1 MTSDNQG
8 FSTVQRHL
16 LVVTLIPMFMTLLSV
31 SIVNV
36 ILPSIK
42 HTFEADDSQLQWVVS
57 GYALAFGVLL
67 VAAGRTGDVYGR
79 GRLFV
84 AGLAV
89 FGLGSLLAGLAPNTT
104 VLNIARALTGL
115 GSGALGPQIIGLI
128 QQFFSGSKRGRAFG
142 LFGAVVGVS
151 VAIGPVLGGVL
162 IAVFGAEWGWR
173 ASILIN
179 VPIAAF
185 AILMSKKWFPAGAW
199 EPVPAADQPAGIQ
212 REGVEVS
219 GGRAKADIDP
229 VGITLFGLSVLLV
242 MLPFMEARASAWF
255 WAALP
260 VGLVLLVGWVF
271 WERAYERRGRSP
283 MVDLNLFKTRSF
295 ANGTALIS
303 VHFTGMPAIW
313 LLVAVYMQNGHGES
327 ALAAGSIGLPAAII
341 SAVTSAIAGRHI
353 VRLGRILVLT
363 AQFVVLAGLLGSILV
378 IWMIETWDI
387 SVWWLM
393 LPLAFTGGAQG
404 AVISP
409 NQTLTLAD
417 VPVQYAGS
425 AGGVMQTGQRV
436 GTAIGLALVTG
447 IVFASVAATGNWDH
461 ATMIGFATVFVI
473 GSLATALSMLD
484 LYQSRKERR
493 DRYGA

>member
-1 MTSDNQG
+1 
-8 FSTVQRHL
+8 
-16 LVVTLIPMFMTLLSV
+16 MFMTLLSV

-219 GGRAKADIDP
+219 GDRAKADIDP

-283 MVDLNLFKTRSF
+283 WWTSTSSKRVLSP
-295 ANGTALIS
+295 TA
-303 VHFTGMPAIW
+303 P
-313 LLVAVYMQNGHGES
+313 
-327 ALAAGSIGLPAAII
+327 
-341 SAVTSAIAGRHI
+341 R
-353 VRLGRILVLT
+353 
-363 AQFVVLAGLLGSILV
+363 
-378 IWMIETWDI
+378 
-387 SVWWLM
+387 
-393 LPLAFTGGAQG
+393 
-404 AVISP
+404 
-409 NQTLTLAD
+409 
-417 VPVQYAGS
+417 
-425 AGGVMQTGQRV
+425 
-436 GTAIGLALVTG
+436 
-447 IVFASVAATGNWDH
+447 
-461 ATMIGFATVFVI
+461 
-473 GSLATALSMLD
+473 
-484 LYQSRKERR
+484 
-493 DRYGA
+493 

>member
-1 MTSDNQG
+1 MATDNQA
-8 FSTVQRHL
+8 FSPVQRHL
-16 LVVTLIPMFMTLLSV
+16 LTVTLIPMFMTLLSV

-42 HTFEADDSQLQWVVS
+42 TTLGADDSQLQWVVS

-67 VAAGRTGDVYGR
+67 VAAGRAGDVYGR

-128 QQFFSGSKRGRAFG
+128 QQFFSGPKRGRAFG

-151 VAIGPVLGGVL
+151 VAIGPVLGGLL
-162 IAVFGAEWGWR
+162 IQIFGAEWGWR

-212 REGVEVS
+212 PDGVEVS
-219 GGRAKADIDP
+219 RGRAKADVDP
-229 VGITLFGLSVLLV
+229 VGIILFGLSVLLV

-260 VGLVLLVGWVF
+260 LGLIVLVVWVF
-271 WERAYERRGRSP
+271 WERSYERRGRSP
-283 MVDLNLFKTRSF
+283 MVDMNLFKTRSF

-313 LLVAVYMQNGHGES
+313 LIVAVYMQNGQGKS
-327 ALAAGSIGLPAAII
+327 ALAAGAIGLPAAIL
-341 SAVTSAIAGRHI
+341 SAATSAIAGRHI
-353 VRLGRILVLT
+353 VRLGRILVVT

-393 LPLAFTGGAQG
+393 IPLAFAGGAQG

-447 IVFASVAATGNWDH
+447 IVFASAAATGNWDH
-461 ATMIGFATVFVI
+461 ATMIGFAAVFAIVA
-473 GSLATALSMLD
+473 LATALGVLD
-484 LYQSRKERR
+484 LFQSRRERR

>member
-1 MTSDNQG
+1 M
-8 FSTVQRHL
+8 
-16 LVVTLIPMFMTLLSV
+16 
-31 SIVNV
+31 
-36 ILPSIK
+36 
-42 HTFEADDSQLQWVVS
+42 S

-67 VAAGRTGDVYGR
+67 VAAGRAGDVYGR

-89 FGLGSLLAGLAPNTT
+89 FGLGSLLAGLAPNTI

-115 GSGALGPQIIGLI
+115 GSGTLGPQIIGLI
-128 QQFFSGSKRGRAFG
+128 QQFFSGPKRGRAFG

-151 VAIGPVLGGVL
+151 VAIGPVLGGLL
-162 IAVFGAEWGWR
+162 IQVFGADWGWR

-199 EPVPAADQPAGIQ
+199 EPVPASDQPAGVHPD
-212 REGVEVS
+212 GVEVS
-219 GGRAKADIDP
+219 RGRAEADVDP
-229 VGITLFGLSVLLV
+229 VGIILFGLSVLLV

-260 VGLVLLVGWVF
+260 LGLIVLLVWVF
-271 WERAYERRGRSP
+271 WERSYERRGRSP
-283 MVDLNLFKTRSF
+283 MVDMNLFKTRSF

-313 LLVAVYMQNGHGES
+313 LIVAVYMQNGQGKS
-327 ALAAGSIGLPAAII
+327 ALAAGAIGLPAAIL
-341 SAVTSAIAGRHI
+341 SAATSAIAGRHI
-353 VRLGRILVLT
+353 VRLGRILVVT

-393 LPLAFTGGAQG
+393 IPLAFAGGAQG

-447 IVFASVAATGNWDH
+447 IVFASAAATGNWDH
-461 ATMIGFATVFVI
+461 ATMIGFAAVFAIVA
-473 GSLATALSMLD
+473 LATALGVLD
-484 LYQSRKERR
+484 LFQSRKERR